1 MDFLLLYSSSMK
13 IQSLIREQDRLVPVE
28 VEINFTAGLP
38 QIQFLGLPDQGIKE
52 SIHRIKS
59 AIRAQGF
66 EFPKA
71 QQVLVNLRPNHLKK
85 SSRGLELAVA
95 MGILWESAQV
105 ERPDVSSVCIYGEL
119 GLLGEVFEPEDL
131 TEDFDPEEETLV
143 WTGQSHGAPA
153 VFDRATLHTLNDI
166 QEPSYISATPREYEV
181 ERPQT
186 GLDLDFPERQAE
198 ILSLIALGEHSL
210 LLAGPAGS
218 GKSTIARTLSALLRA
233 PTQDEMHVIARN
245 NRDAKEAPLR
255 WRPVVHPHHST
266 SPQGLIGGGVPPF
279 KGEVTRAHKGIL
291 ILDELLE
298 FQPRAQEA
306 LREPMEESCVRIR
319 RGRFV
324 EEYPAE
330 TLVIATTNLCPCGD
344 WVPGTRVLCG
354 RSLRKCQSYAE
365 RLSGPLVDRFQIA
378 FFTHKKEGGKKMK
391 GHEILQQIEEARKFR
406 KRLAEKDLRF
416 KKVSGFWR
424 FEELTADLPSFY
436 MQELFPK
443 ELASRRRELATLRV
457 ARSIADLEGSE
468 QLQPQHIERA
478 LKLSY
483 LPFES
488 LKRLGC

>member
-1 MDFLLLYSSSMK
+1 MK

-59 AIRAQGF
+59 AIRSQGY

-95 MGILWESAQV
+95 LGILWESAQI
-105 ERPDVSSVCIYGEL
+105 EKPPMDSVCIYGEL

-131 TEDFDPEEETLV
+131 TEDFDPSEEIMI
-143 WTGQSHGAPA
+143 WTGQSQGGPA
-153 VFDRATLHTLNDI
+153 VFDRAVMHTLRDV
-166 QEPSYISATPREYEV
+166 QEPTYISALPREYEV
-181 ERPQT
+181 ERPQL
-186 GLDLDFPERQAE
+186 GMNLDFPERQADL
-198 ILSLIALGEHSL
+198 LSLIALGEHSL

-218 GKSTIARTLSALLRA
+218 GKSTIAKTLSSLLRA

-245 NRDAKEAPLR
+245 NRDSKEAQLR

-266 SPQGLIGGGVPPF
+266 SPLGLIGGGVPPF
-279 KGEVTRAHKGIL
+279 KGEVTRAHKGVL

-298 FQPRAQEA
+298 FHPRAQES

-319 RGRFV
+319 RGRFM

-330 TLVIATTNLCPCGD
+330 TLVMATTNLCPCGD
-344 WVPGTRVLCG
+344 WVPGARVVCG
-354 RSLRKCQSYAE
+354 RSLKKCQSYSE
-365 RLSGPLVDRFQIA
+365 RLSGPLVDRFQVT
-378 FFTHKKEGGKKMK
+378 FFTQKKEGGKKMR
-391 GHEILQQIEEARKFR
+391 GSDILQKIEETRSFR
-406 KRLAEKDLRF
+406 KQLAEKDLRF
-416 KKVSGFWR
+416 KKVAGFWR

-436 MQELFPK
+436 MRELFPQ
-443 ELASRRRELATLRV
+443 ELSSRRRELATLRV
-457 ARSIADLEGSE
+457 ARTIADLDGSE
-468 QLQPQHIERA
+468 KLQPQHIESA

-483 LPFES
+483 HPFES